1 MLVLLSSLLNIKVM
15 NKDYS
20 QPDFY
25 RFNSDSIALIDWICG
40 KKTSCRKVLD
50 LGAGCGIIGIELA
63 QKIEMNKLTLVELQT
78 DYEEH
83 LKRNIQLYLPQRI
96 EVEILWT
103 AFGDLNLTGPYDLI
117 VCNPPYYLPG
127 HGQKSKDE
135 RRMIAR
141 AFIRDSWWHL
151 IQIVD
156 RYLSEEGEAIFV
168 LKNERIIIENILKE
182 LKVFKL
188 SFKFHETRDLVFL
201 EILRL
206 NKNRN

>member
-1 MLVLLSSLLNIKVM
+1 MI
-15 NKDYS
+15 KDYS

-25 RFNSDSIALIDWICG
+25 RFNSDSLALIDWICG
-40 KKTSCRKVLD
+40 KKMCSRRVLD

-63 QKIEMNKLTLVELQT
+63 QKLEMDKLTLIELQR

-83 LKRNIQLYLPQRI
+83 LKRNLKLYLPKKI
-96 EVEILWT
+96 ELEILWT
-103 AFGDLNLTGPYDLI
+103 AFSELNLVESYELI

-127 HGQKSKDE
+127 HGQTSKDE

-141 AFIRDSWWHL
+141 SFIRDSWRHL
-151 IQIVD
+151 LDIVD

-168 LKNERIIIENILKE
+168 IKNDRMILETIFKE
-182 LKVFKL
+182 LKDFKL
-188 SFKFHETRDLVFL
+188 NFKVHEARDLVFL

-206 NKNRN
+206 NKNRD